1 MSEILDIFTEDGQNI
16 GTISKKEYYS
26 LKENDNLP
34 WIKCCSCFVIDKSTN
49 KILFEKRGK
58 RFLDPGK
65 LDLCSGHI
73 RSGEVPQLGM
83 IRELGEELGIKT
95 GIASLIVPL
104 GNVKLDYTSLSDETN
119 RKNLKCFVSLFA
131 LKIKDA
137 NEISIDNKEVVRY
150 GFLSLE
156 DAIGFIQN
164 SMTRIPYED
173 NLKDSFEPIFENL
186 KKFINNQKEITD
198 ISK

>member
-1 MSEILDIFTEDGQNI
+1 MSEILDIFTEDGKNI
-16 GTISKKEYYS
+16 GKISKKEYYS
-26 LKENDNLP
+26 LDKESEIP
-34 WIKCCSCFVIDKSTN
+34 WIKCCSCFVIDRSTN

-73 RSGEVPQLGM
+73 RSGEVPQIGM
-83 IRELGEELGIKT
+83 VRELGEELGIQPN
-95 GIASLIVPL
+95 IASSIYSL
-104 GNVKLDYTSLSDETN
+104 GNVKLDYTQLSDETN

-131 LKIKDA
+131 LKIKDV
-137 NEISIDNKEVVRY
+137 NDVNIDNKEVVRY

-156 DAIGFIQN
+156 DTIGFIQN

-173 NLKDSFEPIFENL
+173 NLKSSFDPIFENL
-186 KKFINNQKEITD
+186 RKFINNQKEI
-198 ISK
+198 KEVFK